1 MNVTRFLARD
11 AADAVGQIRSR
22 LGADAVVVSVTR
34 APASG
39 VSRFWRKPQ
48 LEVLACLP
56 QRATAAPSHVT
67 PVADAAPALNG
78 QVPFASG
85 FQLNQ
90 LDSDESDFVRPDT
103 TSQRAESD
111 VFGAEGSW
119 RSGAVLHQMGL
130 QPLHVEKVIE
140 RAQSQHGSTPPASL
154 AQELA
159 LVCAALASFW
169 RPAAIANEGSP
180 AIHVF
185 VGPPGSGKTTALS
198 KWLAKSVLA
207 DGVTARAW
215 RLDGRTANFASL
227 LDVYGEILGVPVGR
241 EWNAQQ
247 RLEGFDVG
255 FVDLPGVNA
264 RDLAAIRQLCSR
276 VETIPGAQVHLVLN
290 AAYDVSVGL
299 AQARAFA
306 ALPVKDVIFTHIDE
320 EKRLM
325 KLWNFV
331 LGTNFTVRF
340 LSGGQNIPGEFLVAV
355 PELLIPR
362 QTGG

>member
-1 MNVTRFLARD
+1 MNVTRFVARD
-11 AADAVGQIRSR
+11 AADAVEQIRSR
-22 LGADAVVVSVTR
+22 LGPDAVVVSVTR
-34 APASG
+34 APVSG
-39 VSRFWRKPQ
+39 FSRLWRKPQ

-56 QRATAAPSHVT
+56 QRTVATPT
-67 PVADAAPALNG
+67 PVTSVEDAAPELNG
-78 QVPFASG
+78 QVPLPSG
-85 FQLNQ
+85 FRLNQ
-90 LDSDESDFVRPDT
+90 LDSDESNFVRPDT
-103 TSQRAESD
+103 TPQPARSD
-111 VFGAEGSW
+111 ASDAEGSW

-140 RAQSQHGSTPPASL
+140 RAQSQHGSTPPTSL
-154 AQELA
+154 ARELA
-159 LVCAALASFW
+159 LVCTTLASFW
-169 RPAAIANEGSP
+169 RPAAITNEGSP
-180 AIHVF
+180 ALHVF
-185 VGPPGSGKTTALS
+185 VGPPGSGKTTALA

-241 EWNAQQ
+241 EWNVQH
-247 RLEGFDVG
+247 RLEDFDAG

-290 AAYDVSVGL
+290 AAYDVSVML

-306 ALPVKDVIFTHIDE
+306 ALPVSDVIFTHMDE

-331 LGTNFTVRF
+331 LGTNFAVRF
-340 LSGGQNIPGEFLVAV
+340 LSGGQNIPGEFLVAA